1 MAFEK
6 VRAFQYICDTKEDLK
21 NIKEK
26 KMGVECFVIKEACEY
41 KLMSDGEW
49 IKQIP
54 VGAGAG
60 GNGEIDLSD
69 YATEQYVNNAI
80 ANIVFPETDLTGL
93 ATEEFVKSEIANIVF
108 PKTDLTGLATE
119 EFVGEKIAEAV
130 NAIEIPSVEGL
141 ATEAYVDEAIDL
153 INVNPVMK
161 MFTENPEIMASNP
174 GSKFGIALNSGDT
187 RTLPE
192 AMLEK
197 GVGLYNFWIH
207 KSNTSLPAEA
217 FAKKSSCR
225 GICCVDT
232 VKSTGWYGWALL
244 IDQDGDLYVQYIR
257 NSVPQGWK
265 SFVSP
270 AAHKE
275 AIEKL
280 DAEHKEQL
288 KAYYRPVKY
297 EITDVPTGTIIDYR
311 DKEIRIFCP
320 ESVQF
325 HKQNVGEGG
334 NANMYYMTFIT
345 YAPEGAV
352 AMREGDR
359 GAILD
364 ELIPLEGGS
373 GCGVDKFGRKYKKH
387 WFALASYD
395 NNTGAWTYFGKTS
408 TIEKYIG
415 WTYVVAW
422 YDKDNRMIDTDILRI
437 NLSNKSCHL
446 VLEDS
451 YYDEENTVWTELPE

>member
-21 NIKEK
+21 KIPEK

-60 GNGEIDLSD
+60 GNGDIDLSD
-69 YATEQYVNNAI
+69 YATEQYVDNAI
-80 ANIVFPETDLTGL
+80 ANIEFPETDLTGYATEEFVKGEIAAIQFPETDLTGL
-93 ATEEFVKSEIANIVF
+93 ATEEYVSKEIA
-108 PKTDLTGLATE
+108 A
-119 EFVGEKIAEAV
+119 AV
-130 NAIEIPSVEGL
+130 SAIEIPSIEGL
-141 ATEAYVDEAIDL
+141 ASETYVDEHIAEL
-153 INVNPVMK
+153 AAHPVFK
-161 MFTENPEIMASNP
+161 TFASEDMP
-174 GSKFGIALNSGDT
+174 SSGHLFGIYLEAKENK
-187 RTLPE
+187 TLV
-192 AMLEK
+192 EK
-197 GVGLYNFWIH
+197 MMETGLGMYNFWIG
-207 KSNTSLPAEA
+207 KGAPGQPDEVV
-217 FAKKSSCR
+217 AKNSSCR
-225 GICCVDT
+225 GLCCYDT
-232 VKSTGWYGWALL
+232 ANGIGGKYGWILM
-244 IDQDGDLYVQYIR
+244 IDQDGDFYVQYIR
-257 NSVPQGWK
+257 NGIAQGWK
-265 SFVSP
+265 SFVTA

-288 KAYYRPVKY
+288 KACYRPVKY
-297 EITDVPTGTIIDYR
+297 EITDVPTGTIVDYR

-320 ESVQF
+320 ESVKF
-325 HKQNVGEGG
+325 EKQNVGEGG

-352 AMREGDR
+352 ALREGDK
-359 GAILD
+359 GVILD
-364 ELIPLEGGS
+364 ELISLENGT

-395 NNTGAWTYFGKTS
+395 NNTGAWTYRGKAS
-408 TIEKYIG
+408 TIEQYVG

-437 NLSNKSCHL
+437 NLSNKDCHL
-446 VLEDS
+446 VLENS
-451 YYDEENTVWTELPE
+451 YIDEEATIWAELPE

>member
-1 MAFEK
+1 MTFEK
-6 VRAFQYICDTKEDLK
+6 VRAFQYICDTKDDLK
-21 NIKEK
+21 KIPEK

-60 GNGEIDLSD
+60 GNGDIDLSD
-69 YATEQYVNNAI
+69 YATEQYVDNAI
-80 ANIVFPETDLTGL
+80 ANIKFPETDLTGY
-93 ATEEFVKSEIANIVF
+93 ATEEFVKGEIAAIKF
-108 PKTDLTGLATE
+108 PEIDLTGFATE
-119 EFVGEKIAEAV
+119 EYVGKEIAAAIS
-130 NAIEIPSVEGL
+130 AIEIPSIEGL
-141 ATEAYVDEAIDL
+141 ASEAYVDEAVKS
-153 INVNPVMK
+153 INANPVMK
-161 MFTENPEIMASNP
+161 MFAEDPEIMASNP
-174 GSKFGIALNSGDT
+174 GSQFGIALNKGDT

-207 KSNTSLPAEA
+207 KSNESLPAEA
-217 FAKKSSCR
+217 FAKNSSCR

-232 VKSTGWYGWALL
+232 VKPTGWYGWALL

-257 NSVPQGWK
+257 NSAPQGWK

-288 KAYYRPVKY
+288 KACYRPVKY
-297 EITDVPTGTIIDYR
+297 EITDVPAGTIVDYR

-325 HKQNVGEGG
+325 HNQNVGEGE
-334 NANMYYMTFIT
+334 NANIYYMTFIT

-352 AMREGDR
+352 ALREGDK
-359 GAILD
+359 GVILD
-364 ELIPLEGGS
+364 ELISLENGT

-395 NNTGAWTYFGKTS
+395 NNTGAWTYFGKSS
-408 TIEKYIG
+408 TTEKYIG

-437 NLSNKSCHL
+437 NLSNKNCHL
-446 VLEDS
+446 TLENS
-451 YYDEENTVWTELPE
+451 YIDEENTVWTELPE